1 MVMRWIKKEFIMLKI
16 VMDSAGEIPPEW
28 QAKYDVAVIP
38 INIQFGNKTYQQGI
52 DMSNDDFY
60 QIAYKTGVIPK
71 TSQPTPQQ
79 FVEFY
84 SRIAQVG
91 DTILSLHV
99 TSKLSGTFNSALL
112 AAQELRNKVNV
123 LPFDSGAGSAAIG
136 FMCKEARQLDR
147 AGATVQAIL
156 SRLEVIRQNVN
167 IVLTLDS
174 LEYAR
179 RSGRVKALQAALA
192 ALINI
197 KPIIILKDGMLDMRE
212 KVRTRQRAVDRVLEI
227 VHQRVDD
234 HLVNVAVVHSQSLEA
249 ARELMQKVNKTLCV
263 NEAII
268 SDLSIGVAANL
279 GPGTIGIVAYPV
291 IQS

>member
-1 MVMRWIKKEFIMLKI
+1 MLKI
-16 VMDSAGEIPPEW
+16 VMDSACEIPNEW
-28 QAKYDVAVIP
+28 QSEFDVAVIP
-38 INIQFGNKTYQQGI
+38 INIQFGNQTYQQGI
-52 DMSNDDFY
+52 DMSNDEFY
-60 QIAYKTGVIPK
+60 HLADSTGIIPK

-84 SRIAQVG
+84 ERIAQAG

-99 TSKLSGTFNSALL
+99 TSKLSGTFNSAIL
-112 AAQELRNKVNV
+112 AALEIRNKLNV
-123 LPFDSGAGSAAIG
+123 IPFDSGAGSAAVG

-147 AGATVQAIL
+147 TGATIQAIL
-156 SRLEVIRQNVN
+156 SRLEIIRQNVN

-249 ARELMQKVNKTLCV
+249 ARLLMEKVNKTLHV

-279 GPGTIGIVAYPV
+279 GPGTIGIIAYPV
-291 IQS
+291 M